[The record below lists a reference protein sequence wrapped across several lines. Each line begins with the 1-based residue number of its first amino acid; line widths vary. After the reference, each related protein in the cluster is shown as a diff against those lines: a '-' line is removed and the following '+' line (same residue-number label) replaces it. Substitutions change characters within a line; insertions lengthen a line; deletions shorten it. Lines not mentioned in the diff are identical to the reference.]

1 MIDEICN
8 ILNSQ
13 FPKDGVFNSKFEWLY
28 FYKISKKSEFI
39 HAFYEP
45 SFCIILS
52 GQKSVEIKNQIFFY
66 DNSRYLIAPMYLS
79 TKVAIT
85 KTPYLSLKIAFNVGE
100 ILEIIKE
107 LEIKKIN
114 NTKDLGLF
122 FGNIDDSLLNA
133 IFRLVGLESS
143 DKFRANLIK
152 KEILYML
159 LSGDGGDFLR
169 SYTQNGSIKNIIL
182 KAINEIKSSY
192 KDPINIENL
201 ARNFNI
207 SSSSFYSNFKEITGL
222 SPLVFIKHLRLEE
235 AKNIL
240 INSSFD
246 AHSVALMVGY
256 ESPTQFSREY
266 AKMYGLPPITHKKLL
281 KSQGF

>member
-1 MIDEICN
+1 M
-8 ILNSQ
+8 
-13 FPKDGVFNSKFEWLY
+13 
-28 FYKISKKSEFI
+28 
-39 HAFYEP
+39 
-45 SFCIILS
+45 ILS
-52 GQKSVEIKNQIFFY
+52 GQKEVLIKNQIFYY

-79 TKVAIT
+79 AKSAIT
-85 KTPYLSLKIAFNVGE
+85 KTPYLALKIAFSVDE

-107 LEIKKIN
+107 IGINKFN

-122 FGNIDDSLLNA
+122 FGELDKNLLNA
-133 IFRLVGLESS
+133 IFRLISLENS

-152 KEILYML
+152 KEILYLL

-169 SYTQNGSIKNIIL
+169 SYTQNGSMKNIIL
-182 KAINEIKSSY
+182 KAINEIKMNY
-192 KDPINIENL
+192 KNQINIENL

-207 SSSSFYSNFKEITGL
+207 SSSSFYSNFKEITGI

-240 INSSFD
+240 LNSNLD

-256 ESPTQFSREY
+256 ESWAQFSREY
-266 AKMYGLPPITHKKLL
+266 ARMYGLPPIAHTKFL
-281 KSQGF
+281 KSQGFYKIRLLSLE